1 MKFIHSLA
9 ALGLATALNLAHAL
23 DIQPYSPE
31 LLASEQKADKAVALH
46 FDADWCP
53 TCRAQEKVLNGW
65 KGDSAVPGTLLIV
78 NYDNERGLR
87 RKLGVRTQSTVIVY
101 KGATEKARRQRGRR
115 RQVAG
120 SARRRH
126 PAVCLDRG
134 DHAVLPP

>member
-78 NYDNERGLR
+78 NYDNDRELR
-87 RKLGVRTQSTVIVY
+87 KKLGVRTQSTVIVY
-101 KGATEKARRQRGRR
+101 KGATEKAR
-115 RQVAG
+115 VAG
-120 SARRRH
+120 DTDPQALRAALLAAR
-126 PAVCLDRG
+126 
-134 DHAVLPP
+134 